1 VEDVGKDYQ
10 PTWRWVLPDTNQE
23 IESYSVACDDDG
35 ATLVLAD
42 MAHTRGRPQLLSNRG
57 PHAESPLVLEYPRNC
72 GGLQVTTLKLKRKT
86 NVSLRKKHWSTLR
99 SWKKAV
105 DRALATRCYDLGTV
119 RVYKREK
126 QK

>member
-1 VEDVGKDYQ
+1 
-10 PTWRWVLPDTNQE
+10 
-23 IESYSVACDDDG
+23 
-35 ATLVLAD
+35 
-42 MAHTRGRPQLLSNRG
+42 
-57 PHAESPLVLEYPRNC
+57 
-72 GGLQVTTLKLKRKT
+72 VTTLKLKRKT